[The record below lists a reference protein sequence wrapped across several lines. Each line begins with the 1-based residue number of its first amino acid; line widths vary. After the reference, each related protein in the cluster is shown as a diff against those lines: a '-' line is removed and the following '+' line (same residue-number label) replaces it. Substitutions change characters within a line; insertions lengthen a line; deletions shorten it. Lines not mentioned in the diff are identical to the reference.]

1 MGGRLEGWNHGQ
13 DSRPSFETRRKD
25 AALLRYYG
33 VVGGQGGRIGLQ
45 RLIPT
50 SEIKMLKLDHTDA
63 PTTEDYATVYVA
75 FELSKAK
82 WKLGVMVPGSAK
94 MSRYTIAGGDL
105 ATLAARFAAART
117 KAARTGKP
125 VRIVSCYEAGF
136 DGHWLHRWLTD
147 QGVINH
153 EIDPASI
160 QVSRRAR
167 RAKTDRIDLEQLM
180 RALLAFLR
188 GEPRVCSVVHVPA
201 VEDEDRK
208 RRNRERERML
218 KERTAHTNRIKG
230 LLHAQGIRD
239 AMPLKPGFL
248 DKLAGLR
255 TGDGRPLPQRL
266 KEEIAREH
274 ERLCLVHKQLA
285 VLEANSRAEQR
296 AAAPGSAEAKTVHLA
311 QLKGIGPVG
320 GQGLVNEVFYRTFNN
335 RREVGSYFGLVGMP
349 YDSGDSQ
356 RDQGISK
363 AGNHRAREL
372 AIELAWLW
380 VRHQPDND
388 LTLWFRKRVGD
399 IKGRIRRI
407 AIVAVARKL
416 MVALWR
422 YLETGVVPTGAVL
435 HPSL

>member
-1 MGGRLEGWNHGQ
+1 M
-13 DSRPSFETRRKD
+13 
-25 AALLRYYG
+25 
-33 VVGGQGGRIGLQ
+33 
-45 RLIPT
+45 
-50 SEIKMLKLDHTDA
+50 KLDHTDA
-63 PTTEDYATVYVA
+63 PATAEYATVYVA

-82 WKLGVMVPGSAK
+82 WRLGVMLPGAEK

-105 ATLAARFAAART
+105 AALTARLAAART

-136 DGHWLHRWLTD
+136 DGHWLHRWLSE
-147 QGVINH
+147 QGIINH

-160 QVSRRAR
+160 QVNRRAR

-180 RALLAFLR
+180 RALLAYER

-208 RRNRERERML
+208 RRNRERGRLL

-230 LLHAQGIRD
+230 LLHAQGVRD
-239 AMPLKPGFL
+239 GMPLKPGFL
-248 DKLAGLR
+248 DKIERLR
-255 TGDGRPLPQRL
+255 SGDGRVLSEKL
-266 KEEIAREH
+266 KQEIVREH
-274 ERLCLVHKQLA
+274 ERLCLVSKHLA
-285 VLEANSRAEQR
+285 ALEADSRAEQR
-296 AAAPGSAEAKTVHLA
+296 AAVLGSAEAKTVQLA

-320 GQGLVNEVFYRTFNN
+320 GQGLVNEVFYRSFDN
-335 RREVGSYFGLVGMP
+335 RRQVGSYFGLVGMP
-349 YDSGDSQ
+349 YDSGESR

-380 VRHQPDND
+380 VHHQPDSE
-388 LTLWFRKRVGD
+388 LSRWFRERVRD
-399 IKGRIRRI
+399 LKGRIRRI
-407 AIVAVARKL
+407 TIVALARKL

-435 HPSL
+435 RPSL

>member
-1 MGGRLEGWNHGQ
+1 M
-13 DSRPSFETRRKD
+13 
-25 AALLRYYG
+25 
-33 VVGGQGGRIGLQ
+33 
-45 RLIPT
+45 
-50 SEIKMLKLDHTDA
+50 MKLDRTDT
-63 PTTEDYATVYVA
+63 PTTGDYATVYVA
-75 FELSKAK
+75 FELSKVK
-82 WKLGVMVPGSAK
+82 WKLGIILPGSEK

-105 ATLAARFAAART
+105 AALTARLTAART
-117 KAARTGKP
+117 KAARTGEP

-136 DGHWLHRWLTD
+136 DGHWLHRWLTE
-147 QGVINH
+147 QGIVNH

-160 QVSRRAR
+160 QVNRRAR

-180 RALLAFLR
+180 RALLAYRR
-188 GEPRVCSVVHVPA
+188 GEPRVCSVVHVPT

-208 RRNRERERML
+208 RRNRERGRLL

-239 AMPLKPGFL
+239 AMPLKPGFVATL
-248 DKLAGLR
+248 DGLR
-255 TGDGRPLPQRL
+255 TGDGRPLSPRFQAEIVREHQRL
-266 KEEIAREH
+266 M
-274 ERLCLVHKQLA
+274 LVSKQLA
-285 VLEANSRAEQR
+285 ALEADSRAEQR
-296 AAAPGSAEAKTVHLA
+296 AAAPGSAEAKTVQLA

-320 GQGLVNEVFYRTFNN
+320 GQGLVNEVFYRSFDN
-335 RREVGSYFGLVGMP
+335 RRQLGSYFGLTGMP
-349 YDSGDSQ
+349 YDSGERR

-380 VRHQPDND
+380 VTHQPDSE
-388 LTLWFRKRVGD
+388 LSRWFRERVRD

-407 AIVAVARKL
+407 AIVALARKL

-435 HPSL
+435 RPSL

>member
-1 MGGRLEGWNHGQ
+1 M
-13 DSRPSFETRRKD
+13 
-25 AALLRYYG
+25 
-33 VVGGQGGRIGLQ
+33 
-45 RLIPT
+45 
-50 SEIKMLKLDHTDA
+50 MKLDRTDT
-63 PTTEDYATVYVA
+63 PTTGDYATVYVA
-75 FELSKAK
+75 FELSKVK
-82 WKLGVMVPGSAK
+82 WKLGIVLPGSEK

-105 ATLAARFAAART
+105 AALTARLTAART
-117 KAARTGKP
+117 KAARTGES

-136 DGHWLHRWLTD
+136 DGHWLHRWLTE
-147 QGVINH
+147 QGIVNH

-160 QVSRRAR
+160 EVNRRAR

-180 RALLAFLR
+180 RALLAYRR
-188 GEPRVCSVVHVPA
+188 GEPRVCSVVHVPT

-208 RRNRERERML
+208 RRNRERGRLL

-239 AMPLKPGFL
+239 AMPLKPGFVATL
-248 DKLAGLR
+248 DGLR
-255 TGDGRPLPQRL
+255 TGDGRPLSPRFQAEIVREHQRL
-266 KEEIAREH
+266 M
-274 ERLCLVHKQLA
+274 LVSKQLA
-285 VLEANSRAEQR
+285 ALEADSRAEQR
-296 AAAPGSAEAKTVHLA
+296 AAAPGSAEAKTVQLA

-320 GQGLVNEVFYRTFNN
+320 GQGLVNEVFYRSFDN
-335 RREVGSYFGLVGMP
+335 RRQLGSYFGLTGMP
-349 YDSGDSQ
+349 YDSGERR

-380 VRHQPDND
+380 VTHQPDSE
-388 LTLWFRKRVGD
+388 LSRWFRERVRD

-407 AIVAVARKL
+407 AIVALARKL

-435 HPSL
+435 RPSL